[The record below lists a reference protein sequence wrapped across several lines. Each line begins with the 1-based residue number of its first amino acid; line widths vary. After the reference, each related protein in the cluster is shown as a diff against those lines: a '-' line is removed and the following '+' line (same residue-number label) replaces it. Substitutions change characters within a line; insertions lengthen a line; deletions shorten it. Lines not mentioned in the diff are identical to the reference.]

1 MAKKQ
6 KSLTRVGKV
15 YGKNGRIPVG
25 RTKFYED
32 YVATGRLT
40 LIPLGLRAN
49 SNKSLGRKQP
59 QDLARDAPFGR
70 ELRRWRLSLPA
81 PSGGRCARL
90 DCGGLT
96 AVAGFD

>member
-40 LIPLGLRAN
+40 LVPLGLRAKAVDDDEIDRVIEEDIAAAHRKRN
-49 SNKSLGRKQP
+49 SRHGRSMP
-59 QDLARDAPFGR
+59 
-70 ELRRWRLSLPA
+70 
-81 PSGGRCARL
+81 
-90 DCGGLT
+90 
-96 AVAGFD
+96 